1 MPECRTQKRATP
13 ARHYPNSRRR
23 LRNHVTK
30 RIVVAANRLPVRQ
43 VEGEWEK
50 SPGGLVSALLPILE
64 QNSGVWIGWSG
75 NADELIEPFEHE
87 GIDLIPVALGWQEV
101 DDYYLGFSNETVWPL
116 FHGAIRTPAYH
127 RHWWRTY
134 QDVNKRFAET
144 VAEAAS
150 GDELV
155 WIQDYQLLMV
165 PKYLKEL
172 APNLDVRFFLHIPFP
187 PVELYARLPW
197 RAEVLEGLLGA
208 DVIGFQTERGA
219 GNFISAATTFTE
231 ASAAED
237 GVSLSGHTT
246 KVVASP
252 ISIDTAEFERVAA
265 LEETSQK
272 VLSIRADLG
281 NPDVIFLGADRL
293 DYTKGIDVRFRA
305 FEAMLERH
313 PDLASRTKFIQI
325 GVPSRSTIKDYV
337 EVREEIEQIAGRI
350 NSTRGSRHYT
360 PIHYMYESLGIED
373 LVAYYCAAD
382 VMVVT
387 PFADGMNLVAKE
399 FVASRVDEDGVLLLS
414 EFAGAAQELRE
425 AILLN
430 PFHVD
435 GIATKMHEAIQME
448 PEERQRRMKTMR
460 NIVREHD
467 VHRWAR
473 SAVGSDLDAVTV

>member
-1 MPECRTQKRATP
+1 
-13 ARHYPNSRRR
+13 
-23 LRNHVTK
+23 VTK
-30 RIVVAANRLPVRQ
+30 RIIVAANRLPVRQ
-43 VEGEWEK
+43 VEGEWER
-50 SPGGLVSALLPILE
+50 SPGGLVSALHPILE
-64 QNSGVWIGWSG
+64 QNRGVWVGWSG
-75 NADELIEPFEHE
+75 TADEQIEPFEHD
-87 GIDLIPVALGWQEV
+87 GIDLIPLSLGWQEV

-134 QDVNKRFAET
+134 QAVNKRFAEAI
-144 VAEAAS
+144 AEAAS
-150 GDELV
+150 GDDLV

-165 PKYLKEL
+165 PKYLKEH

-197 RAEVLEGLLGA
+197 RAEVLEALLGA
-208 DVIGFQTERGA
+208 DVLGFQTERGA

-231 ASAAED
+231 ATASD
-237 GVSLSGHTT
+237 QGVTLSGHTT
-246 KVVASP
+246 RVVASP
-252 ISIDTAEFERVAA
+252 ISIDTAEFERVAS

-281 NPDVIFLGADRL
+281 NPEVIFLGADRL

-305 FEAMLERH
+305 YEAMLERH
-313 PDLASRTKFIQI
+313 PDLASRTKFVQI

-350 NSTRGSRHYT
+350 NSTQGSRHYT
-360 PIHYMYESLGIED
+360 PIHYMYESLDIED
-373 LVAYYCAAD
+373 LVAYYRAAD

-399 FVASRVDEDGVLLLS
+399 YVASRVDDDGVLLLS
-414 EFAGAAQELRE
+414 EFAGAAQELDE

-435 GIATKMHEAIQME
+435 GIATKMYQAIQME
-448 PEERQRRMKTMR
+448 SGERQRRMKAMR
-460 NIVREHD
+460 QIVRDHD

-473 SAVGSDLDAVTV
+473 SALGSDLDVVTV